1 MQPGFWRLREDAI
14 EGGRGPWHKQARAI
28 IPKMYEEI
36 SVKGLRLSIEDGVDS
51 WSIGPYK

>member
-36 SVKGLRLSIEDGVDS
+36 SVKGLRLSVEDEVRS
-51 WSIGPYK
+51 WSIGPYQ